1 MRNIPNNFFTDLS
14 QCLTL
19 SSALMTH
26 CLYRT
31 PEMHSDSLYI
41 SVEADTLQYAQ
52 NFHLLSVLVHRSWV
66 EGQEQWKQVGQVK
79 VFGVS

>member
-1 MRNIPNNFFTDLS
+1 
-14 QCLTL
+14 
-19 SSALMTH
+19 
-26 CLYRT
+26 
-31 PEMHSDSLYI
+31 MHSDSLYI

-79 VFGVS
+79 VFGVSQTCKCSY